1 MTPAERIDTL
11 IARLH
16 ALAQRDEDIDISWVG
31 PGTEQAI
38 AAVEQALGVRIVGT
52 FRDFI
57 LRTGGGGL
65 DLFPISAI
73 PADAPLGGGYHTVHG
88 DTLYWR
94 HDAGGTPLPP
104 QLVVIQRDPDD
115 NEPFCLDT
123 SRVVD
128 GENPVVLFY
137 PNSPNGHLDRIA
149 PGFLDF
155 YEAYLAPHWEGEHE

>member
-16 ALAQRDEDIDISWVG
+16 ALAQRDEDIDISWAG
-31 PGTEQAI
+31 RGTEQALT
-38 AAVEQALGVRIVGT
+38 AVEQALGVRIAGS

-73 PADAPLGGGYHTVHG
+73 PADAPLGGYHTVYG

-94 HDAGGTPLPP
+94 HDAGGTPLP
-104 QLVVIQRDPDD
+104 QHLVVIQRDLDD

-123 SRVVD
+123 SRVVN

-137 PNSPNGHLDRIA
+137 PGSRSGHVDRIA
-149 PGFLDF
+149 PAFLDF
-155 YEAYLAPHWEGEHE
+155 YEAYLAPHFEQ